1 MKYSFLI
8 VATLALCSCGGVS
21 PEEEGA
27 RMLSE
32 ARAALQA
39 KDYNAARDTIM
50 SLRKRFPTAIEARK
64 QGILLLDSV
73 ELFAAEDSLAKA
85 DSAEWERLD
94 VKAKFFR
101 RKLQEDVKR

>member
-1 MKYSFLI
+1 
-8 VATLALCSCGGVS
+8 
-21 PEEEGA
+21 
-27 RMLSE
+27 MLSE

-73 ELFAAEDSLAKA
+73 ELFAAEDSLAMA

-101 RKLQEDVKR
+101 RKLQEDFKR

>member
-1 MKYSFLI
+1 
-8 VATLALCSCGGVS
+8 
-21 PEEEGA
+21 
-27 RMLSE
+27 MLSE

-73 ELFAAEDSLAKA
+73 ELFAAEDSLAQA

-101 RKLQEDVKR
+101 RKLQEDFKR

>member
-1 MKYSFLI
+1 MKYSFLL
-8 VATLALCSCGGVS
+8 VAMFAFCSCGGVS

-32 ARAALQA
+32 ARTALQA

-50 SLRKRFPTAIEARK
+50 SLRKRFPTAILARK

-85 DSAEWERLD
+85 DSADWERLD

>member
-1 MKYSFLI
+1 
-8 VATLALCSCGGVS
+8 
-21 PEEEGA
+21 
-27 RMLSE
+27 MLSE

-85 DSAEWERLD
+85 DRGEWERLD

-101 RKLQEDVKR
+101 RKLQEDFKR